1 MMAWHSMDFLI
12 SIQRD
17 NSQELV
23 SSILELEGTYPFF
36 TNAAAAHSEVNDLKV
51 GKAQKR

>member
-1 MMAWHSMDFLI
+1 MMAWHSIDFLI

-23 SSILELEGTYPFF
+23 SSILELYSSLMQLQLT
-36 TNAAAAHSEVNDLKV
+36 LKLMIS
-51 GKAQKR
+51 KWEKLRKDER